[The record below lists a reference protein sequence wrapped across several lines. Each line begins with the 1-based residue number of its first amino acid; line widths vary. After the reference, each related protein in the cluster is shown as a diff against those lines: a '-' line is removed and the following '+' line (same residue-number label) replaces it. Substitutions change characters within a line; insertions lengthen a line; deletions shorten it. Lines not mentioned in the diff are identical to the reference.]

1 MSSHPAVLLVRAGT
15 LAAALA
21 VAACSSDGS
30 RDALAPTA
38 PTASV
43 ASIAS
48 PFRGTLEGK
57 TTSFTPLGPTTA
69 LFGSEGTGTA
79 THLGR
84 YTVAIALTL
93 DLATLTGIEQSTLTA
108 ANGDILYTTATA
120 RGTPTGDGVTVNVV
134 ETATIT
140 GGTGRFAGATGDYI
154 LKCLVNQATG
164 VSTGTFEGTITLA
177 H

>member
-1 MSSHPAVLLVRAGT
+1 MSSHSAVPLLRACSLG
-15 LAAALA
+15 AALCL
-21 VAACSSDGS
+21 AACSSDVS

-38 PTASV
+38 PAPS
-43 ASIAS
+43 AANIAS
-48 PFRGTLEGK
+48 PFRGTLEAQ
-57 TTSFTPLGPTTA
+57 TTSFTPLGPTTG

-84 YTVAIALTL
+84 YTVVVALTL
-93 DLATLTGIEQSTLTA
+93 DFTTSRGTEQITLTA
-108 ANGDILYTTATA
+108 ADGDMLTATA
-120 RGTPTGDGVTVNVV
+120 TAEGTPTGDGVTVNVV

-140 GGTGRFAGATGDYI
+140 GGTGRFAGATGHYI

-164 VSTGTFEGTITLA
+164 VSTGMFEGTIILD

>member
-1 MSSHPAVLLVRAGT
+1 MSSHSAVLLVRACT

-43 ASIAS
+43 ANAS

-57 TTSFTPLGPTTA
+57 TTSFTPLGATTA

-84 YTVAIALTL
+84 YTVAITLTL

-120 RGTPTGDGVTVNVV
+120 RGTPSGDGVTVNVV

-154 LKCLVNQATG
+154 LKCLVNQVTG
-164 VSTGTFEGTITLA
+164 TSTGTFEGTISLA